1 MKIWNSHII
10 MDKSVKWKDL
20 ENVWGE
26 MLYMFFEET
35 RQFRDDPEQRDIII
49 HENMVDIKNNRKPE
63 GFNREGKMRIVVP
76 LSDKRE
82 FFIYRGVYSD
92 EIRVITE
99 KISKYLAE
107 NGIKHRVEWNDMLLY
122 QMKKRRR

>member
-10 MDKSVKWKDL
+10 IDRGIEWKDL
-20 ENVWGE
+20 EPIWGD
-26 MLYMFFEET
+26 MLQLFFQYSRQFIDEPET
-35 RQFRDDPEQRDIII
+35 RELIIE
-49 HENMVDIKNNRKPE
+49 ENLIDLKHNRKPE

-76 LSDKRE
+76 LSNNRE

-92 EIRVITE
+92 EVRVVTE
-99 KISKYLAE
+99 KISSFLAR

-122 QMKKRRR
+122 EMKKRRR

>member
-20 ENVWGE
+20 EPVWGD
-26 MLYMFFEET
+26 MLNLFFDET
-35 RQFRDDPEQRDIII
+35 RQFKDDPEQREIVI
-49 HENMVDIKNNRKPE
+49 HENLVDIKNDRKPE

-82 FFIYRGVYSD
+82 FFVYRGVYSD
-92 EIRVITE
+92 DVRVVTE
-99 KISKYLAE
+99 KLSKFLAE
-107 NGIKHRVEWNDMLLY
+107 KGIKHNVEWNDMLLY
-122 QMKKRRR
+122 HMKKRRR

>member
-10 MDKSVKWKDL
+10 MEKSVKWKDL
-20 ENVWGE
+20 EQVWGD
-26 MLYMFFEET
+26 MLNLFFEET
-35 RQFRDDPEQRDIII
+35 RQFRDEPEQREIII
-49 HENMVDIKNNRKPE
+49 HENMVDIGHDRKPE

-76 LSDKRE
+76 MSDRRE

-92 EIRVITE
+92 EVRIVTE
-99 KISKYLAE
+99 KISKFLAE
-107 NGIKHRVEWNDMLLY
+107 KGVKHRVEWNDMLLF

>member
-10 MDKSVKWKDL
+10 LDRSIKWKDL
-20 ENVWGE
+20 EPVWGD
-26 MLYMFFEET
+26 MLRLFFEET
-35 RQFRDDPEQRDIII
+35 RQFRDEPEQIDVIV

-63 GFNREGKMRIVVP
+63 GFNRDGRMRIVVP

-92 EIRVITE
+92 EVRIVTE
-99 KISKYLAE
+99 SVSKFLAK
-107 NGIKHRVEWNDMLLY
+107 NGIKHKVEWNDMLLY